1 MPKKTQCL
9 SSGTYRVRIEEKI
22 QLIAE
27 LRHKYPLKD
36 LLVFTN
42 ISKSTYYYNLSHSE
56 DKYAKIRDIIIE
68 IYDSNY
74 GAYGYRH
81 ITCVLR
87 ASSGFI

>member
-9 SSGTYRVRIEEKI
+9 SSGTNRARIKK
-22 QLIAE
+22 QVKLIAE

-42 ISKSTYYYNLSHSE
+42 IPRSTYYYHLSHSE
-56 DKYAKIRDIIIE
+56 DKYAKIRDMIVE

-74 GAYGYRH
+74 GAYGYRR
-81 ITCVLR
+81 ITSVLR
-87 ASSGFI
+87 LLVD